1 MKVNLIGYPKNQLIE
16 FFADLGEP
24 RFRANQVLKWIHQ
37 RGMTEFK
44 EMTDLSKLL
53 RAKLAEIAVVEGLKP
68 MTESV
73 SADGTRKWLLE
84 LPDGNCVETVFIP
97 EDSRG
102 TLCISSQ
109 VGCSLN
115 CTFCATGRQGF
126 NRNLSSAEII
136 SQLWHVHRELRSDNN
151 RRPVTNIVLMGMG
164 EPLLNYEP
172 VVEAMHLM
180 LDDNAYGFSRRRVTL
195 STAGVIPGI
204 KRLLSDCP
212 VSLAVSLHAPND
224 ELRNQLV
231 PLNKK
236 YPIAEL
242 MNACREYAAF
252 DRRWRVT
259 FEYIMLKGINDS
271 VSQARQLA
279 RILRE
284 VPAKVNLIPY
294 NTVDGLQYERSDQD
308 VIDRFRDVLLS
319 QHIMTITRKTRGD
332 DVDAACGQLK
342 GKFTDRTHRS
352 AKLAAKA
359 VPLESL
365 VEPLELVQVENS

>member
-16 FFADLGEP
+16 FFAELGEP
-24 RFRANQVLKWIHQ
+24 GFRASQVLKWIHQ
-37 RGMTEFK
+37 RGVTEFE

-53 RAKLAEIAVVEGLKP
+53 RAKLVEIAVVEGLKP
-68 MTESV
+68 KTEIV
-73 SADGTRKWLLE
+73 SADGTRKWLLA
-84 LPDGNCVETVFIP
+84 LPDGNCIETVFIP

-136 SQLWHVHRELRSDNN
+136 SQLWHVHNELRSDNN
-151 RRPVTNIVLMGMG
+151 RRPITNIVLMGMG
-164 EPLLNYEP
+164 EPLLNYEA
-172 VVEAMHLM
+172 VVAAMLLM

-204 KRLLSDCP
+204 ERLLSDCP

-242 MNACREYAAF
+242 MNACRQYAEF

-279 RILRE
+279 RILTE

-308 VIDRFRDVLLS
+308 AIDRFRDVLLS

-352 AKLAAKA
+352 AKLAAEA
-359 VPLESL
+359 APLESL
-365 VEPLELVQVENS
+365 G

>member
-1 MKVNLIGYPKNQLIE
+1 MKVNLIGYPKDQLIE
-16 FFADLGEP
+16 FFTDLGEP
-24 RFRANQVLKWIHQ
+24 RFRASQILKWIHQ
-37 RGMTEFK
+37 RGVTEFE
-44 EMTDLSKLL
+44 EMTDLSKKL
-53 RAKLAEIAVVEGLKP
+53 RAKLAEIAIIEGLKP
-68 MTESV
+68 TTEKISV
-73 SADGTRKWLLE
+73 DGTRKWLLT

-136 SQLWHVHRELRSDNN
+136 SQLWYVHHELRSESN
-151 RRPVTNIVLMGMG
+151 RRPITNIVLMGMG
-164 EPLLNYEP
+164 EPLLNYEA
-172 VVEAMHLM
+172 VVAAMLLM

-204 KRLLSDCP
+204 KRLLTDCP
-212 VSLAVSLHAPND
+212 VSLAVSLHAPDD

-242 MNACREYAAF
+242 MNACRQYAAF

-271 VSQARQLA
+271 VSQARQLT

-294 NTVDGLQYERSDQD
+294 NTVDGLQYERSNQE

-365 VEPLELVQVENS
+365 VEPLSFVQAQD